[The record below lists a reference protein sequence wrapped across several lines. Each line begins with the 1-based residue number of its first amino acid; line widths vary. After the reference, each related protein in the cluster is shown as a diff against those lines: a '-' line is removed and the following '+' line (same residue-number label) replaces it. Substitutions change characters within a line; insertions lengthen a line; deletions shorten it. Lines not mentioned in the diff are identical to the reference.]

1 MKGGFLPLFLG
12 ENMTSMYDRW
22 KMDVPFIGGPDDEY
36 EKILAENQQQ
46 YEEYLNS
53 LTPEELEEY
62 LRMQEQT
69 VNIAKEGIDKY
80 KDALMELS

>member
-1 MKGGFLPLFLG
+1 
-12 ENMTSMYDRW
+12 MTSMYDRW

-53 LTPEELEEY
+53 LTPEELEKY
-62 LRMQEQT
+62 LRMQEQSD
-69 VNIAKEGIDKY
+69 IES
-80 KDALMELS
+80 ELSSWYNSQRI